1 MNPFDS
7 ARLSAR
13 MALAAALLAVNPSG
27 LGGVALRGCA
37 GPLRDQWLALLRRLL
52 PADSP
57 WLRVPSHAG
66 DAALLGGLDLTATLA
81 AGRPVAQQGLLA
93 RADQGVLLLPMAER
107 VSAGV
112 ASHLA
117 AVLDNRQVVLAREG
131 LRSTRSPARLALVA
145 LDEGAGDDERM
156 PAALLDRLALHLLA
170 EPAPEGETPP
180 DWDAA
185 DIERARARLPHV
197 TLPDAVLQGLC
208 AAALAWGID
217 SLRAP
222 LMAVHAARAA
232 AALDGQDE
240 VVDTHAQLAAAL
252 VLAPRATRMPAPA
265 AQEDA
270 EPPPAP
276 AEPAPN
282 PQAQAPE
289 PPPPQSDEGQADRD
303 TTEADRPPEAAALE
317 DRLVDAVR
325 AAIPPG
331 LLAAL
336 QAGQARQAR
345 ASAAGRVGAAT
356 KHPHR
361 GRPVGS
367 RHAEPRSGA
376 RLHVLDTLRAA
387 MPWQRLRQEAAGG
400 PARLRVRRE
409 DFHVVRYRQHR
420 PTTTVFVVDAS
431 GSAALH
437 RLAEA
442 KGAVELLLAEC
453 YVRRDRVAVLA
464 FRGSGAELLLPPTR
478 SLTRAK
484 RSLGALPGGGGT
496 PLASGIA
503 AAADLASQLT
513 RGGDSATV
521 VLLTDGRANI
531 ARDGSPGRAQA
542 QQDALAAAQRFRAEG
557 LSALLIDTSPQ
568 PSDPARALAD
578 AMDAAYLP
586 LPHAGAE
593 GLARAVQL
601 AAGPAR

>member
-1 MNPFDS
+1 
-7 ARLSAR
+7 
-13 MALAAALLAVNPSG
+13 
-27 LGGVALRGCA
+27 
-37 GPLRDQWLALLRRLL
+37 
-52 PADSP
+52 
-57 WLRVPSHAG
+57 
-66 DAALLGGLDLTATLA
+66 
-81 AGRPVAQQGLLA
+81 
-93 RADQGVLLLPMAER
+93 
-107 VSAGV
+107 
-112 ASHLA
+112 
-117 AVLDNRQVVLAREG
+117 
-131 LRSTRSPARLALVA
+131 
-145 LDEGAGDDERM
+145 
-156 PAALLDRLALHLLA
+156 
-170 EPAPEGETPP
+170 
-180 DWDAA
+180 
-185 DIERARARLPHV
+185 
-197 TLPDAVLQGLC
+197 
-208 AAALAWGID
+208 
-217 SLRAP
+217 
-222 LMAVHAARAA
+222 
-232 AALDGQDE
+232 
-240 VVDTHAQLAAAL
+240 
-252 VLAPRATRMPAPA
+252 
-265 AQEDA
+265 A
-270 EPPPAP
+270 EPPPPP
-276 AEPAPN
+276 AEPGPA

-289 PPPPQSDEGQADRD
+289 PPPPQPDEGQAERD
-303 TTEADRPPEAAALE
+303 TAEPDRPPEAAALE

-325 AAIPPG
+325 AAIPHG

-431 GSAALH
+431 GSSALH

-464 FRGSGAELLLPPTR
+464 FRGGGAELLLPPTR

-542 QQDALAAAQRFRAEG
+542 QHDALAAAQRFRTEG

-568 PSDPARALAD
+568 PSDAARILAE

-593 GLARAVQL
+593 SLARAVQL